1 MNDTIITVVT
11 IFVILIVMLTVLIL
25 FIIVVI
31 VVKTRRKTDSQLH
44 YEEIDMHAIP
54 ADNVP
59 HHHTNSDAEV
69 NVYEI
74 ICDNSSNCASVQSS
88 RVHNRHDE
96 DNVRN
101 PRPDNV
107 FSGMEMYEIISRYE
121 RVPHADINL
130 ILRQAACED
139 GNMISS
145 SNGCDFD
152 CHNHYE
158 RAQVYERITG
168 YEQVPMVD
176 IAQILSCHAHSAA
189 PQHIVTPTTPCSVVP
204 YEQIPLYEQS
214 HNSERTEVLIE
225 SLRARRECPESDGL
239 PHLYERVQYSES
251 VQQMISRLQRRTD
264 QLPHLYERVQ
274 YSESVQQMISRLQ
287 RRTDQLPHLY
297 ERVQYSESVQQMISG
312 LSDKNFKPFPNNE
325 LYPLYERVKYSEIVQ
340 QIISILQRSNQSF
353 EIIPEDRK
361 FESAEQ
367 YISEVMVY
375 EGQYATYV

>member
-1 MNDTIITVVT
+1 MVT
-11 IFVILIVMLTVLIL
+11 ISVILKVMLTVLII
-25 FIIVVI
+25 FIIIVK
-31 VVKTRRKTDSQLH
+31 VVKTRRKTDSQLQCH

-69 NVYEI
+69 NVYETI
-74 ICDNSSNCASVQSS
+74 RDNSSNCAIVQSG
-88 RVHNRHDE
+88 RVHNRRDE
-96 DNVRN
+96 DNDRN

-107 FSGMEMYEIISRYE
+107 FSGMETYEIISRYE

-139 GNMISS
+139 GNTKLSTDRY
-145 SNGCDFD
+145 DFN
-152 CHNHYE
+152 CRSHYE
-158 RAQVYERITG
+158 TAQVYEQITG

-204 YEQIPLYEQS
+204 YEQIPLYEPA
-214 HNSERTEVLIE
+214 HNIERTEVLIE
-225 SLRARRECPESDGL
+225 SLRARRECAESESGL
-239 PHLYERVQYSES
+239 PHLYERVQYSKS
-251 VQQMISRLQRRTD
+251 VQQMISRLQRRAD

-274 YSESVQQMISRLQ
+274 YSESIQQMISRLQ
-287 RRTDQLPHLY
+287 RRTGQLPHLY

-340 QIISILQRSNQSF
+340 QIISVLQRSNQSF
-353 EIIPEDRK
+353 KIIPEDHK